1 MVEDDSTVRGI
12 SSHGALT
19 AHLATINDHKWQY
32 STTNEK
38 SHVVVFIAVVCCG
51 LLSDKYL

>member
-1 MVEDDSTVRGI
+1 MVDGDSTVGDI
-12 SSHGALT
+12 SFHGALT

-32 STTNEK
+32 STTNEM

-51 LLSDKYL
+51 LLDIPDF